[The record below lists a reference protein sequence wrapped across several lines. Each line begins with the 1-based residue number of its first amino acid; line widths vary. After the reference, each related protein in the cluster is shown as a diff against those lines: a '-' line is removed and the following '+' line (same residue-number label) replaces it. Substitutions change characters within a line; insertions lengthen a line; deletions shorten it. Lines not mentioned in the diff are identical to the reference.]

1 MPPPHRGSITERAP
15 PQHRSLP
22 KHGSLTDP
30 GFSGVMLTAQ
40 RGFADCVV
48 PGAGPLTARRPLE
61 PRNPSMPPS
70 ARDFCSRSLRDP
82 CEAAVQQQLQGKA
95 WSHRVSVLAD
105 NGRLPLSLLSKVRVI
120 TGISPLAINRNY
132 TKDDKPLRTLHE
144 RRKSVDLQIV
154 RHRTERKLARVFG
167 MYCLGTFAKCVGAF
181 DELAPSTRRDSLRVK
196 AHTMDRS
203 CLAKAADAL
212 TLDKFSRADVRK
224 VTHSLVEN

>member
-1 MPPPHRGSITERAP
+1 MPPHRGSITERDP
-15 PQHRSLP
+15 PQHRPLP
-22 KHGSLTDP
+22 EHGSLITDP
-30 GFSGVMLTAQ
+30 GFAGVMLTAQ
-40 RGFADCVV
+40 RGFADCIG

-120 TGISPLAINRNY
+120 TGISPLAIPSRRVLS
-132 TKDDKPLRTLHE
+132 DDKPLRTLHE

-167 MYCLGTFAKCVGAF
+167 MYCLGTYAKCAGAF
-181 DELAPSTRRDSLRVK
+181 EELAPSTRRGSLRAK
-196 AHTMDRS
+196 AHTMDRL

-224 VTHSLVEN
+224 VTHSLI